1 MALYFLALLPIPVQI
16 LVALKMYKRKQHM
29 LYPAF
34 WTFLWFEATRV
45 TLEAVLWPTPWT
57 HVYFL
62 VYWGAGFI
70 SMLFTLAILREIFS
84 RILSDYSQLSTL
96 RRRGYEIALAI
107 VTVGSILLLAPV
119 RGRLFF
125 SREIIEIQQAIS
137 VVSVAMLVFV
147 VFASMLLGIRWRNEL
162 CGIACGVGL
171 LGIGDVVT
179 FTSTLF
185 RARYTPTVM
194 GWMETIAYDAAFL
207 VIAAY
212 FFAREK
218 ASEKPAIRP
227 DAAEW
232 VQSMSESLFK

>member
-1 MALYFLALLPIPVQI
+1 MALYFLALLAIPVQI
-16 LVALKMYKRKQHM
+16 LVALRMYKRKQHIS
-29 LYPAF
+29 YPAF
-34 WTFLWFEATRV
+34 WSFLWFEAARL
-45 TLEAVLWPTPWT
+45 TLEAVLWPSPWT
-57 HVYFL
+57 HAYFL
-62 VYWGAGFI
+62 VYWGSGFV
-70 SMLFTLAILREIFS
+70 SMFLTLAILREIFS
-84 RILSDYSQLSTL
+84 RMLADYSQLSTL

-107 VTVGSILLLAPV
+107 VTLGSILLLAPV

-125 SREIIEIQQAIS
+125 SRQIIEIQQAIS
-137 VVSVAMLVFV
+137 VVSVAMLLLV
-147 VFASMLLGIRWRNEL
+147 VLASMLLGIRWRNEL

-185 RARYTPTVM
+185 RARYTPIVM

-207 VIAAY
+207 LIAAY
-212 FFAREK
+212 FFAPVK
-218 ASEKPAIRP
+218 ASEKPAVRP